1 MKGSYLG
8 EFQEIVL
15 LAVLVLDG
23 KAYGVTIQNEIY
35 ERINRQIS
43 RGALHSALTRLLEK
57 GFLESELG
65 GATAERGGRQKKYFT
80 VTNQGKNALEEAA
93 EIRKS
98 FYGST
103 PNIALDYTAL

>member
-23 KAYGVTIQNEIY
+23 NAYGVTIQTEIA
-35 ERINRQIS
+35 ERVNRSIS

-65 GATAERGGRQKKYFT
+65 GATAERGGRQKRYFS
-80 VTNQGKNALEEAA
+80 VTNLGKNALEEAA
-93 EIRKS
+93 QIRKR
-98 FYGST
+98 FYAST
-103 PNIALDYTAL
+103 PNIALDFSNL